1 MRLSTHHRLVLLA
14 VLVFVHAFSLAMYS
28 AAGSEPS
35 AGIEFLYDVAFVC
48 SVVWWLRAEAER
60 YGVNQIYCLGFL
72 VGVGWM
78 IMIPYHLFKTRGVR
92 GFIPLSALVASV
104 VAARVL
110 GVLVYMIFQPG

>member
-14 VLVFVHAFSLAMYS
+14 ILVFVHAFSLGLYS
-28 AAGSEPS
+28 RSGLEPS
-35 AGIEFLYDVAFVC
+35 PGIEFLYDVAFVC

-60 YGVNQIYCLGFL
+60 YGVNQVYCLGFL

-92 GFIPLSALVASV
+92 GLIPLIALVSSF
-104 VAARVL
+104 VAAHIL
-110 GVLVYMIFQPG
+110 GVLVYMIFQEG